1 MLSDVFFMSYSAPPE
16 LYMRR
21 VRSGSYFRVM
31 DVQVFCRSNM
41 GFLILGSDITD
52 KSHFAVI
59 AMKKEATDDRIHL
72 GNAVCQFRIA
82 VSKPV

>member
-1 MLSDVFFMSYSAPPE
+1 
-16 LYMRR
+16 
-21 VRSGSYFRVM
+21 
-31 DVQVFCRSNM
+31 M